1 MSEAVCKVI
10 IVDDEP
16 IILRS
21 LTKVIPWEALGL
33 KLAGSARNG
42 EAALEIVS
50 KERPDIIISDIRM
63 PSIDGITLMRT
74 VMEQDPDVMF
84 IILSGYG
91 EFEYAREA
99 IKHGAFNYLLK
110 PIDHDELQEVLIQ
123 AKERIEQRR
132 KTSQE
137 QDTLRRSLRSLSSLV
152 RERMFYGLI
161 EGRDGLPY
169 SQFRQDYW
177 LDEWE
182 LRSPYYMGLVNLDDY
197 EAVIAG
203 WSAEERRLWNFAVN
217 NILNEYLM
225 ARGCFTVFPYHNGE
239 WIYIMQGID
248 AAEMKRIAGE
258 LIETIK
264 KCTKLSVS
272 VAISRRFE
280 HIDSLQASYQSC
292 REALCRRFTY
302 GKEKVYMDG
311 ERQEDGAALAQGEE
325 VPVHYPLQL
334 EKELSDAL
342 RTLDWPR
349 VDRGLAALER
359 DLSSASAPKQTVL
372 HILIQLVVMLHRQLD
387 AYHQMQHGQLE
398 PLLSRLTSLVTLEEM
413 IAEIREQFRRWIQQA
428 TEQDQRVDAQAIVR
442 KVLDYVE
449 QHYDH
454 DLGID
459 EVAELVGLS
468 CSHFCVL
475 FKQVM
480 GCTFLEYLTKYRID
494 KACSI
499 LRNSEIKVFQ
509 IAPLVGYQ
517 DPRYFTQVF
526 KKVVGKTPSEYRMAQ
541 SS

>member
-272 VAISRRFE
+272 VAMSRRFE

-292 REALCRRFTY
+292 REALYGRFTL
-302 GKEKVYMDG
+302 
-311 ERQEDGAALAQGEE
+311 RQGEG
-325 VPVHYPLQL
+325 VHG
-334 EKELSDAL
+334 
-342 RTLDWPR
+342 R
-349 VDRGLAALER
+349 
-359 DLSSASAPKQTVL
+359 
-372 HILIQLVVMLHRQLD
+372 
-387 AYHQMQHGQLE
+387 
-398 PLLSRLTSLVTLEEM
+398 
-413 IAEIREQFRRWIQQA
+413 
-428 TEQDQRVDAQAIVR
+428 
-442 KVLDYVE
+442 
-449 QHYDH
+449 
-454 DLGID
+454 
-459 EVAELVGLS
+459 
-468 CSHFCVL
+468 
-475 FKQVM
+475 
-480 GCTFLEYLTKYRID
+480 
-494 KACSI
+494 
-499 LRNSEIKVFQ
+499 
-509 IAPLVGYQ
+509 
-517 DPRYFTQVF
+517 
-526 KKVVGKTPSEYRMAQ
+526 
-541 SS
+541 